1 MNIKYGCVL
10 QTSTTLAGRQVSLR
24 KGFAN
29 TTQQSK
35 VSTPSRL
42 VVRAE
47 GSELA
52 KVSGDEDFLPR
63 SAVFAQLVV

>member
-1 MNIKYGCVL
+1 
-10 QTSTTLAGRQVSLR
+10 VSLR

-52 KVSGDEDFLPR
+52 KVSGDEDFLPCP
-63 SAVFAQLVV
+63 AVIAQFVV